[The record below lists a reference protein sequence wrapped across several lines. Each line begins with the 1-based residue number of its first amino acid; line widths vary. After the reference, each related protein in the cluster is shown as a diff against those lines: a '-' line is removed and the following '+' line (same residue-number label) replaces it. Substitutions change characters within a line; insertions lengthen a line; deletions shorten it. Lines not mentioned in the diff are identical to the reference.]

1 MRNLTRLSTFQL
13 VNGFLMIVIALLCVL
28 PFLHVLSVSL
38 SSSGPVSANKVT
50 FWPIELNFTAY
61 NKAIEDPRL
70 LSSLWISV
78 QRTLLSVSLMILVN
92 SMAAYVL
99 ARGGGR
105 TGIAGYPFFVAFFIV
120 AMLFNGG
127 MIPTYLVV
135 TKLGL
140 YNSIWSLV
148 LPSLV
153 NVFFLILI
161 MNFFK
166 ALPRDLE
173 EAAFMDGANHW
184 QVFIKIMMPLS
195 LPVLATVS
203 LFSFVG
209 VWNEWLLGS
218 IYMKADRVPFS
229 TFLKNAI
236 AMPDLSVNNA
246 EELAKHHFLT
256 LQSAQIVLGA
266 LPIVLLYPFLQKFF
280 TRGIVIGS
288 VKE

>member
-1 MRNLTRLSTFQL
+1 MRSLTRLTPFQI
-13 VNGFLMIVIALLCVL
+13 VNGFLMILLALICVL
-28 PFLHVLSVSL
+28 PFLHVLAISL
-38 SSSGPVSANKVT
+38 SSSGAVSAQKVT
-50 FWPIELNFTAY
+50 FWPIGLNFSAY
-61 NKAIEDPRL
+61 LKALEDPRL
-70 LSSLWISV
+70 LSSLWISL
-78 QRTLLSVSLMILVN
+78 QRVVLSVSLMLLVN

-99 ARGGGR
+99 SRGGGR
-105 TGIAGYPFFVAFFIV
+105 TGIAGYPFFVGFFIV

-135 TKLGL
+135 TKIGL

-148 LPSLV
+148 LPTTV

-166 ALPRDLE
+166 ALPRELE

-184 QVFIKIMMPLS
+184 QVFIRIMIPLS
-195 LPVLATVS
+195 MPVLATVS

-209 VWNEWLLGS
+209 VWNEWLLGT
-218 IYMKADRVPFS
+218 IYMKTDRVPFS

-236 AMPDLSVNNA
+236 AMPDLSVDNA
-246 EELAKHHFLT
+246 EKLAEYHFLT
-256 LQSAQIVLGA
+256 MQSAQIVLGA
-266 LPIVLLYPFLQKFF
+266 LPIVLLYPFLQRYF
-280 TRGIVIGS
+280 TKGIVIGA